1 MISLLLACGL
11 MPFSKKVITKF
22 SSTFCLEVFGQGIWK
37 LALYITHSYLVSVYF
52 LVNLTLNIYN
62 LFATNSFINNSDAN
76 KKWRKS
82 VSESKKRKV
91 SDKINLTVFFS
102 RGSTHIV
109 WFRPNWKLFR
119 NWFVFPPLYHDF
131 YWSPI
136 FHFSVN

>member
-11 MPFSKKVITKF
+11 MPFFKKVITKF
-22 SSTFCLEVFGQGIWK
+22 SSTFCLEVFGPGIWK

-76 KKWRKS
+76 KNWRKS

-91 SDKINLTVFFS
+91 SDKINLTVFS
-102 RGSTHIV
+102 VEVPLI
-109 WFRPNWKLFR
+109 LFDSDQTESYSEIDSC
-119 NWFVFPPLYHDF
+119 FHPCTTISIDHLYF
-131 YWSPI
+131 I
-136 FHFSVN
+136 FQ